1 MRSVGHYDAG
11 CIVLLT
17 VMMLIVVLLAVM
29 MLLVV
34 LIAVVRL
41 V

>member
-1 MRSVGHYDAG
+1 MRSVGRYDAG